1 MLRLHLRL
9 VRALQ
14 ISGWLPRVFHP
25 ELVILFRLAV
35 RRLSTETYNLDFE
48 VLQWSKLVEIWGTQN
63 ETKIQ
68 PPTERL
74 HFTCGQLQLLTS
86 NNSPRNSGT
95 LLMGCVTASGAPD
108 GNRKASRSD
117 SRGVFVGSKLRA
129 SSTKIFQNRENI
141 SIHARE
147 LNTMSTSSM
156 QKRLLPRVC
165 CSPGG

>member
-95 LLMGCVTASGAPD
+95 LLMACVTALGAPD
-108 GNRKASRSD
+108 SSRRHLEATHEMFSWTR
-117 SRGVFVGSKLRA
+117 SCEPAAQKSPKIPSSFQFTRGSLIR
-129 SSTKIFQNRENI
+129 
-141 SIHARE
+141 
-147 LNTMSTSSM
+147 
-156 QKRLLPRVC
+156 
-165 CSPGG
+165 